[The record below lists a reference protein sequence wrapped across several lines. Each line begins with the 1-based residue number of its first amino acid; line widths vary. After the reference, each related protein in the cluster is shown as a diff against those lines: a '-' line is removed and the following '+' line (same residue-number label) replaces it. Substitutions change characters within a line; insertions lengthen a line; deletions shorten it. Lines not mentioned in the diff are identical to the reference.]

1 MPMMYGGLRQLT
13 PTSTHETA
21 TDARPST
28 SPPFRAHSESARA
41 LLAAGADP
49 DILDSQRYD
58 AVTIV
63 AVREDVPTHKVLLSG
78 GASAK
83 LPDRQ
88 GVTPLDHARHRGYT
102 SIVRIL

>member
-1 MPMMYGGLRQLT
+1 MPNLLRAAAMVGL
-13 PTSTHETA
+13 A
-21 TDARPST
+21 TL
-28 SPPFRAHSESARA
+28 F
-41 LLAAGADP
+41 L
-49 DILDSQRYD
+49 
-58 AVTIV
+58 TIV